1 MTRLPPF
8 SDLTSTLLLLADTR
22 SPPPTQYVIQHG
34 MPYQISPV
42 FYQHAA
48 MVSPPT
54 SMPYTLHNVYH
65 QPNYQLVPPSVEYQM
80 RRDSV
85 ISVKQEPRRTS
96 SSRKLSPSMAQAT
109 YTDDSGVLETNI
121 NFPIRTDLSLL
132 PPLEAAKIEQSVIP
146 NIVKRKYLA
155 LALPQTGGSFMVFEY
170 PVGLHWVIWDY
181 DSGFVHLTGLWRAA
195 LERKPPSC
203 NQTESPKL
211 RAKADMVK
219 LLELAPQALHEH
231 IRRVRGGFLKIQ
243 GTWIPHLLC
252 LQLARR
258 FCYYIRYELVPIF
271 GPEFP
276 NQCLAP
282 HEAGFGEL
290 RFDQN
295 ALNVFQEHKSRQSM
309 VNIPQHHVRAEPPLI
324 PFPGASNGILPC
336 TLPTGGLV
344 NILNGTILAHPT
356 HHASVGQHSFVRLL
370 PPTYHYAPPLMPRTV
385 LLPDVNLMQ
394 ASQCQQLVA
403 LEESQHTRVAGHP
416 NNY

>member
-8 SDLTSTLLLLADTR
+8 SDLTSTLLLLTDTH
-22 SPPPTQYVIQHG
+22 SPPPPQYVVQHG
-34 MPYQISPV
+34 MPYHFSPV
-42 FYQHAA
+42 FYPLAA
-48 MVSPPT
+48 VVSPPAN
-54 SMPYTLHNVYH
+54 MPYMLPNVYH
-65 QPNYQLVPPSVEYQM
+65 QQNYQLVPPSTEHQM

-85 ISVKQEPRRTS
+85 ISVHPETRRTS
-96 SSRKLSPSMAQAT
+96 NSRKLSPSMAPAPIE
-109 YTDDSGVLETNI
+109 DAAGLESKI
-121 NFPIRTDLSLL
+121 NFPIHTDLSLL
-132 PPLEAAKIEQSVIP
+132 PSEDATKIEQSVIP

-181 DSGFVHLTGLWRAA
+181 ESGFVHLTGLWRAA
-195 LERKPPSC
+195 LERKSTSH
-203 NQTESPKL
+203 NQAESPKL

-271 GPEFP
+271 GPDFP

-290 RFDQN
+290 KFDQN
-295 ALNVFQEHKSRQSM
+295 ALNVFHEQKSEQPLGE
-309 VNIPQHHVRAEPPLI
+309 IPQHHVRAEPPV
-324 PFPGASNGILPC
+324 FPLRGTMSNGILPGN
-336 TLPTGGLV
+336 LPTGGLM
-344 NILNGTILAHPT
+344 NALNGTFLAHPVR
-356 HHASVGQHSFVRLL
+356 HASVGHHSFVRLL
-370 PPTYHYAPPLMPRTV
+370 PPTHHYPPPPMPRTI
-385 LLPDVNLMQ
+385 LLPDVNIMQ
-394 ASQCQQLVA
+394 PSQYQQMVA
-403 LEESQHTRVAGHP
+403 PGESQHTRVAGHP